1 GTAIVAGSSNALV
14 YDIINTYAYNDICPV
29 YGYPNHAANAM
40 GFVAALNFTQANG
53 RCSLNGR
60 QVSGLLPMISNDTDY
75 EAAKANGYNFYGNY
89 ASNAVETNQWAP
101 GSITGDYAWL
111 DA

>member
-1 GTAIVAGSSNALV
+1 
-14 YDIINTYAYNDICPV
+14 
-29 YGYPNHAANAM
+29 M

-101 GSITGDYAWL
+101 GSLPVIMRGLTHGWSGMGKCSASGGSRCTVPAGEQSAL
-111 DA
+111 RGSRKSSH